1 MPAHRSIPV
10 LRRLARHA
18 PDRFPGVAIRL
29 WCDHD
34 LFLGCEVYQSLSRAP
49 RPRAVAAEQTKGF
62 AQPVR
67 VSRSSTVESAY
78 RGGRYESRGEG
89 CGAIEDGD
97 LRVFPVRHRGIV
109 RLQGKNPPLR
119 EGYRVRSRLI
129 SRRLRLTRVISSVH
143 CSASHSSLKP
153 EASTEETSLC
163 FSFLEDGYFR
173 LDPFADRRRPLFIG
187 ADCNLC
193 SRPVCGQPTCSLF
206 YTRRFCARCAKK
218 HEVSLDGSELR
229 DRTALD
235 AVDVAG

>member
-18 PDRFPGVAIRL
+18 PDRFPGVANDSGETTTFFSLVKFITHFRVHCGRGRL
-29 WCDHD
+29 P
-34 LFLGCEVYQSLSRAP
+34 LN
-49 RPRAVAAEQTKGF
+49 KGF
-62 AQPVR
+62 RAAGTK
-67 VSRSSTVESAY
+67 SRSGTVESAY
-78 RGGRYESRGEG
+78 RGGRYESRREG

-97 LRVFPVRHRGIV
+97 LRVFPVRHRGVV

-119 EGYRVRSRLI
+119 EEYRVRSRLI
-129 SRRLRLTRVISSVH
+129 SRRLRLTRVIGSVH

-153 EASTEETSLC
+153 EASTEEISLC

-187 ADCNLC
+187 ADCDLC

-206 YTRRFCARCAKK
+206 YTRRFCAHCAKK

-229 DRTALD
+229 DRTAPD
-235 AVDVAG
+235 AVDVAE